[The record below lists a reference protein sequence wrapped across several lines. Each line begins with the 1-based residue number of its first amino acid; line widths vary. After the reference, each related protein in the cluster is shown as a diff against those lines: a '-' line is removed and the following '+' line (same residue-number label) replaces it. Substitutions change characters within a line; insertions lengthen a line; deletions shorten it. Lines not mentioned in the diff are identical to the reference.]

1 MSKNYIIGL
10 LITLVGACGLYMF
23 FTSRVIPTHKTHI
36 AVVQPISHPTID
48 EIVAAFG
55 DTCAATCPDVRI
67 DYYNATGDRMILQST
82 INNLM
87 ESSISCLVTFGT
99 DATTLAVSYA
109 LERESIKPICF
120 MAAEPSEAL
129 KQYPYLTGTRSDFG
143 ATHYCKTYA
152 QLFPERTKILL
163 VYDPAVKAG
172 LNAKDA
178 ETCIA
183 ILRAGGFTITGIT
196 IDKPSSI
203 YERTLS
209 GIHQHQPETIMILM
223 DNTVVSGI
231 DALIKLCNEY
241 KLLLF
246 AADHNSCIKGAGAAF
261 GHQEALFGSM
271 AAQLFC
277 TLKESDFTVMPPI
290 GQVQDTSIVV
300 SAAHLAEEG
309 IILSDQL
316 RATIEITQGKII

>member
-1 MSKNYIIGL
+1 MTKNYIIGF
-10 LITLVGACGLYMF
+10 LIACVSACGLYIF
-23 FTSRVIPTHKTHI
+23 FTSRVVPTHKTHI

-48 EIVAAFG
+48 EIVAAFR
-55 DTCAATCPDVRI
+55 DTCATSCPDVHI
-67 DYYNATGDRMILQST
+67 DYYNAVGDCMILQST

-87 ESSISCLVTFGT
+87 ESDISCLVTFGT
-99 DATTLAVSYA
+99 DATTLATGYA
-109 LERESIKPICF
+109 LEHESTKPICF

-129 KQYPYLTGTRSDFG
+129 NQYPYLTGTRSDFG
-143 ATHYCKTYA
+143 VTRYCNTYA

-172 LNAKDA
+172 NNAKDA
-178 ETCIA
+178 ETSISA
-183 ILRAGGFTITGIT
+183 LRAAGFIVTGIT

-203 YERTLS
+203 YERALS
-209 GIHQHQPETIMILM
+209 GIHQHQPDTIMILM

-261 GHQEALFGSM
+261 GHKEALFGSM
-271 AAQLFC
+271 AAELFC
-277 TLKESDFTVMPPI
+277 VLMQSDFTVIPPI
-290 GQVQDTSIVV
+290 GQVQDTSIVI
-300 SAAHLAEEG
+300 STNHLAEEG
-309 IILSDQL
+309 IALSDQL
-316 RATIEITQGKII
+316 RTKIDAIHGKIV